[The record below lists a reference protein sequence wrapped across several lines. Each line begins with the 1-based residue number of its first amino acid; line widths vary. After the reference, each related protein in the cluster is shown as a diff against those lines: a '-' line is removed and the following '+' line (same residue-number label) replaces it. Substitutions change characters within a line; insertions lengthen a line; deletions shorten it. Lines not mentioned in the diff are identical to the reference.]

1 MEYRKEIIDLYNSNE
16 YQRLKAYYSKRSTL
30 DILGVARSELAHSN
44 MLAWLLDPNE
54 THGLGLFPIRKFL
67 QLLTTTR

>member
-1 MEYRKEIIDLYNSNE
+1 MEYRKEIIDLYNPDE

-44 MLAWLLDPNE
+44 MLAWLLDPS
-54 THGLGLFPIRKFL
+54 GIFR
-67 QLLTTTR
+67 R